1 MSKIN
6 FGVPDFDPAGVIHV
20 IEEGIK
26 VEKVLLEANK
36 ILDNEVAVLI
46 LEHRITEAEILLSLL
61 RLHSSSD

>member
-26 VEKVLLEANK
+26 VEKLILEANK
-36 ILDNEVAVLI
+36 ILKNDIEVLI
-46 LEHRITEAEILLSLL
+46 LEHRITEAQILLHLL
-61 RLHSSSD
+61 RFNL